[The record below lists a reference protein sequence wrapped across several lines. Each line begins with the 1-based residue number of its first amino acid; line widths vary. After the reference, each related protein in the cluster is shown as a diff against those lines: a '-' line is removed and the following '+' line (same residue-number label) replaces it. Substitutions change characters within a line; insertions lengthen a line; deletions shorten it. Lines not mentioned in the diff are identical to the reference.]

1 MDGKSESIRS
11 LTQSVERALSILTCF
26 SDAQPRLRVA
36 DLVDQLGLSQ
46 STVSRLLKTMESLGF
61 VERDPRTGLYQLGL
75 EMVTL
80 AGVALNQVDLRGEA
94 IGELSTVAAELGL
107 AANLSI
113 LRHDALFYLGSVEG
127 PMAPKR
133 HTMIGKRGPLHCT
146 GMGKVLLAH
155 LPETER
161 EAILRR
167 IPYPQFTPH
176 TAGSAADLHPML
188 DGVLRRGY
196 ALEREELAFGRACV
210 AAPIRDAT
218 GAVIAATSI
227 SGPLRGLDLDRR
239 EAELAARVVEMADRI
254 SQRLGFVGV
263 SVSVLPRTR
272 LQPVGGQ

>member
-1 MDGKSESIRS
+1 MDGKTESIRS

-36 DLVDQLGLSQ
+36 DLVEQLGLSQ

-61 VERDPRTGLYQLGL
+61 VERDPQTGLYQLGL

-94 IGELSTVAAELGL
+94 MGELSAVAAELGL
-107 AANLSI
+107 AANLAI
-113 LRHDALFYLGSVEG
+113 LRRDGLFYIASVEG

-133 HTMIGKRGPLHCT
+133 HTMIGKRGPLHST

-155 LPETER
+155 LPATER
-161 EAILRR
+161 EPMLRR
-167 IPYPQFTPH
+167 LPYPQFTPH
-176 TAGSAADLHPML
+176 TAGDADDLRPML
-188 DGVLRRGY
+188 ESVLSRGY
-196 ALEREELAFGRACV
+196 ATEREELAFGRACV

-218 GAVIAATSI
+218 GAVVAATSI
-227 SGPLRGLDLDRR
+227 SGPLRVLDLDRR
-239 EAELAARVVEMADRI
+239 EAELAGRVVEMADRI
-254 SQRLGFVGV
+254 SQRLGYVGV
-263 SVSVLPRTR
+263 SVSVLPKIR